1 MRRTVQYAAHIGH
14 MEKTPIFITV
24 HSSGVTEISG
34 YPDGFPV
41 DGDALHS
48 RAAVRKR
55 AEALIMADPAVLAT
69 ARAWLGGPLDPNDPE
84 LPPAE
89 VARLVSQ
96 LHPGGAGRF
105 IAVEPTLRK
114 VVAA

>member
-1 MRRTVQYAAHIGH
+1 

-24 HSSGVTEISG
+24 RSDGVTEISG

-55 AEALIMADPAVLAT
+55 AEALIMADPTVLAT
-69 ARAWLGGPLDPNDPE
+69 ARTWLGGPLDPNDAE

-114 VVAA
+114 AVPA

>member
-1 MRRTVQYAAHIGH
+1 MRRAVQAAAHIER

-24 HSSGVTEISG
+24 RGGGVTEISG

-55 AEALIMADPAVLAT
+55 AEALIVSDPAVLAT
-69 ARAWLGGPLDPNDPE
+69 ARTWLGHPLDPNDPE
-84 LPPAE
+84 LPPTE
-89 VARLVSQ
+89 VARLVSH